1 MLTNSISQGIS
12 NPQTLKRIVMLSMGM
27 FGAFHFSRVF
37 SKIVGTRFLSTFGRP
52 ALVRETSRITTSNPL
67 MIPFIWSKK
76 LAMAAMK
83 RKQTEDNLMKGVIL
97 EKKLEDQL
105 REISY
110 AILNRKKH
118 YAPAKN
124 MLFYGPPGTGKTLF
138 AKKLSME
145 SGLDYSVMVGSDIAP
160 LGPMAVTELN
170 KLFDWAEAQTNG
182 MILFIDEADAY
193 LRNRQDEEMSENLR

>member
-1 MLTNSISQGIS
+1 
-12 NPQTLKRIVMLSMGM
+12 
-27 FGAFHFSRVF
+27 
-37 SKIVGTRFLSTFGRP
+37 
-52 ALVRETSRITTSNPL
+52 
-67 MIPFIWSKK
+67 
-76 LAMAAMK
+76 MAAMK